1 MQSWIPIESAPRDG
15 TEILVSEYGTLDI
28 AFWSDQRNKWLGPYD
43 MCGDVEVMEPTHWM
57 PLPTPP

>member
-1 MQSWIPIESAPRDG
+1 
-15 TEILVSEYGTLDI
+15 LDI